1 MLFRFSILLIC
12 HLRFCIGEMWLLSHK
27 QFFILFFFTLSTTLP
42 SSSVHVKKMIILLHF
57 VTDWF
62 VNHGRYCWYL
72 FDLWVCLLNY
82 IFCAMFVCRDL
93 QSYLSHLSLFLAPES
108 NKFYVLVDNQPW
120 LREIVSRPAH
130 IWQLMVTKVTKALLF
145 TFFFLLKW

>member
-1 MLFRFSILLIC
+1 
-12 HLRFCIGEMWLLSHK
+12 
-27 QFFILFFFTLSTTLP
+27 
-42 SSSVHVKKMIILLHF
+42 
-57 VTDWF
+57 
-62 VNHGRYCWYL
+62 
-72 FDLWVCLLNY
+72 
-82 IFCAMFVCRDL
+82 MFVCRDL

-145 TFFFLLKW
+145 TFFFLLK